1 MPFSDCFVAARW
13 RFAMRRSMDLT
24 LQFIS
29 CVLERTL
36 GRLVPSGK
44 PCVLAAS
51 LLMLALFSLDA
62 RAVAPVPVV
71 AAENFYG
78 DLVAQLGGDAVSVFS
93 ILENPDQDPHL
104 FEASVST
111 ARRLSAARLVVY
123 NGLGYDPWMEKMLR
137 ASANPARI
145 EISAAALVPPSKDA
159 NPHLW
164 YALPTVIAVART
176 VSQKLTALD
185 PSHKKEFDTRL
196 AVFEQSLAPLQ
207 QQIDSLRQQYLGVAV
222 TATEPVFGYM
232 AEALGFQMRNISFQ
246 WAIMNDTEPAA
257 SDIVALEKDLNQRR
271 VRVLFFN
278 RQASGKAAQRAK
290 NLALRQHIPVVGVSE
305 TLPTGMHYQDWMLSQ
320 LRVLA
325 KELAAAKP

>member
-1 MPFSDCFVAARW
+1 MSSTDSFAAT
-13 RFAMRRSMDLT
+13 RRSAAIRLSMRALIRVLARALWLALVLLT
-24 LQFIS
+24 LN
-29 CVLERTL
+29 
-36 GRLVPSGK
+36 
-44 PCVLAAS
+44 
-51 LLMLALFSLDA
+51 A
-62 RAVAPVPVV
+62 RAVAAAPVTPVAVV

-78 DLVAQLGGDAVSVFS
+78 DLVTQLGGKAVVVFS

-137 ASANPARI
+137 ASVNPARI
-145 EISAAALVPPSKDA
+145 EISAAAQFPRTKDA

-164 YALPTVIAVART
+164 YALPTVIAVARS
-176 VSQKLTALD
+176 VSQQLVALD
-185 PSHKKEFDTRL
+185 PAHRKEFETRL
-196 AVFEQSLAPLQ
+196 TAFEQSLAPLQ
-207 QQIDSLRQQYLGVAV
+207 QQIARLRQQYPGLAV

-232 AEALGFQMRNISFQ
+232 AEALGFEMRNASFQ

-257 SDIVALEKDLNQRR
+257 SDIVALERDLTQHR

-305 TLPTGMHYQDWMLSQ
+305 TMPAGTHYQDWMLSQ
-320 LRVLA
+320 LQSLE
-325 KELAAAKP
+325 KELAASQP